1 MTDVPPNH
9 PVPARVGYASPPV
22 EHRFQKGRSGNPAGR
37 PRKAQPPRPKPADP
51 LMSHHLSDLVL
62 AEAIRPIQIREND
75 EIVELPLIQ
84 AVIRSLGVAALK
96 GSHRAQIAITGMVK
110 AVQDK
115 SMEDRTFVFNAAMEY
130 KKDWEE
136 VKARCDARGEPYPDP
151 VPHPDEVCVDM
162 KTLLVTYNGPQTKD
176 EKSSWDQMLQL
187 RADMLEE
194 VEDCRKLLKRRSKH
208 SEFYQA
214 EMERSQRLADM
225 IGAVLPDETTRR
237 RPGFKIKEWRERQ
250 DAEAKI
256 RLVQRKDGNR
266 SYSVNLG
273 S

>member
-1 MTDVPPNH
+1 MTDAPPNH

-96 GSHRAQIAITGMVK
+96 GSHRAQIAITSMVK

-115 SMEDRTFVFNAAMEY
+115 SMEDRTFVFNSAMEY
-130 KKDWEE
+130 KKGWEE
-136 VKARCDARGEPYPDP
+136 VKAQCDARGEPYPEP

-176 EKSSWDQMLQL
+176 EKQNWDQMLQL
-187 RADMLEE
+187 RADVLEE
-194 VEDCRKLLKRRSKH
+194 AEECRKRLKRRSRH
-208 SEFYQA
+208 SEFYQQ
-214 EMERSQRLADM
+214 ELERCQRLADA
-225 IGAVLPDETTRR
+225 IGAVIPDEKARR
-237 RPGFKIKEWRERQ
+237 QPGFRIKEWRERNG
-250 DAEAKI
+250 AMTKI
-256 RLVQRKDGNR
+256 QAVQRRDGNR
-266 SYSVNLG
+266 SYFVRLG
-273 S
+273 N